1 MAGTKKRKARKKLSK
16 KFDISKPITQEMLFE
31 QIGTANDPCFGK
43 LLDLKNPT
51 CRMCGDSEICSIQ
64 MSIKTQVKRAK
75 IESER
80 EMKDLHQADTDYLT
94 FISEKIREAG
104 KTRMLL
110 SKAAKAIRDE
120 LLSGSS
126 DSLDEITSD
135 IKDQVKRKKTM
146 TILDKEGKTYIKL

>member
-1 MAGTKKRKARKKLSK
+1 
-16 KFDISKPITQEMLFE
+16 
-31 QIGTANDPCFGK
+31 
-43 LLDLKNPT
+43 
-51 CRMCGDSEICSIQ
+51 MCGDSEICSIQ